1 MAWQRRTWLAFAL
14 CTGCMGPWPGNA
26 GPGALDSAQIGF
38 LYVGPVGDH
47 GWTLTHEDGR
57 NYLSDQFD
65 NITSHYEPS
74 VLPADAV
81 GVMEEFVA
89 DGDDIIFTTS
99 HDFLSATQTIAANH
113 PDVKLLSCSG
123 FVSSPNLGSYFG
135 RMYQAKYLSGLIA
148 GSMSCTEKIGVVAP
162 VNIPE
167 VVRHINAFALGVREA
182 NPRAK
187 VYVYWVGNW
196 FDLEIEPLATEA
208 LIALDVD
215 VIASATDTTIPL
227 EVAAGATVECGT
239 ESQPNPVPVYTIGY
253 DNPDSCE
260 ASPDRCLTS
269 PYWNWGPL
277 YTRLVGE
284 ILDGSWDP
292 SEIVWEQ
299 MQSTPDE
306 SVIHLSEIN
315 PIVPAEVRFLVDE
328 KIPELVDPSGIHL
341 PFRGEIRDTRGQ
353 VRVAAG
359 DELRDEDLL
368 EMCWY
373 VEGVYNADAPGQEGA
388 EVPTGCGGVE

>member
-1 MAWQRRTWLAFAL
+1 MTWRWGTLLASAL
-14 CTGCMGPWPGNA
+14 CTGCMGPWPGDGKSA
-26 GPGALDSAQIGF
+26 DGLDSAQIGF

-47 GWTLTHEDGR
+47 GWTLTHELGR
-57 NYLSDQFD
+57 NYLGEQLD

-81 GVMEEFVA
+81 RVMEEFVA

-99 HDFLSATQTIAANH
+99 HDFLSATQTIAANY

-135 RMYQAKYLSGLIA
+135 RMHQAKYLAGLVA
-148 GSMSCTEKIGVVAP
+148 GSMSCTGKIGVVAP

-182 NPRAK
+182 NPQAE
-187 VYVYWVGNW
+187 VIVYWVGNW
-196 FDLEIEPLATEA
+196 FDLEIEPIATER
-208 LIALDVD
+208 LLELGVD
-215 VIASATDTTIPL
+215 VIQSATDTTIPL
-227 EVAAGATVECGT
+227 EVAAGATTDCGT
-239 ESQPNPVPVYTIGY
+239 EPDPVPVYTIGY

-260 ASPDRCLTS
+260 ASPERCLTS

-277 YTRLVGE
+277 YTRLVSQ

-292 SEIVWEQ
+292 SEIVWDQ

-306 SVIHLSEIN
+306 SVVHLSEIN
-315 PIVPAEVRFLVDE
+315 PVVPAEVRFLVDE
-328 KIPELVDPSGIHL
+328 KIPALVDPGGIHL
-341 PFRGEIRDTRGQ
+341 PFRGEIRDTHGR

-359 DELRDEDLL
+359 DELSDEDLL

-373 VEGVYNADAPGQEGA
+373 VEGISNADAAGEPGA
-388 EVPTGCGGVE
+388 EVPAGCGGVE